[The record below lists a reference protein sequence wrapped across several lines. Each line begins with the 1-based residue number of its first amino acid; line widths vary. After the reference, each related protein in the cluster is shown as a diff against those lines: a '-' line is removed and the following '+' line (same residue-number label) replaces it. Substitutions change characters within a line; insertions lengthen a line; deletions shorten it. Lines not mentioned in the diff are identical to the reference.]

1 MARYIV
7 RRVLNYVVLLFIA
20 CSFAY
25 LLAAS
30 FLNPYSVYFG
40 RQPPVDPAVI
50 ENVMREC
57 NLSAEVSVW
66 NRYLTWLTNI
76 FTHWDWG
83 CSPLRVSVN
92 SDIGIRMWVSLRLVL
107 IGTLG
112 GIVVGVLV
120 GAWTATRQYRI
131 PDRVY
136 TLLSLLVICTPSF
149 VLGIVLQILATKVN
163 DALGTRIFEFVGEKG
178 TVGDY
183 PFAELVDR
191 MQHLLLPTLVL
202 ILLTSASLSRI
213 QRNLMLDSLGAD
225 YVRTARA
232 KGLPKSKAVMKHALR
247 TALIPTGTYVA
258 FTVATMFVGA
268 IYTERVFSF
277 PGMGQYSVDAILAMN
292 VNGIAATTAFAGVCV
307 VCGAILS
314 DIVVAILDPRVRLG
328 R

>member
-1 MARYIV
+1 MTKYVIKRS
-7 RRVLNYVVLLFIA
+7 LNYLVLLFVA

-40 RQPPVDPAVI
+40 RQPPVDPDVI
-50 ENVMREC
+50 ESIMREC
-57 NLSAEVSVW
+57 NLSNQVSLW
-66 NRYLTWLTNI
+66 ERYTTWLTKI
-76 FTHWDWG
+76 VTDWDWG
-83 CSPLRVSVN
+83 CSPLQVSVN
-92 SDIGIRMWVSLRLVL
+92 EQIGMRVWVSLRLVL

-112 GIVVGVLV
+112 GVIIGVLV

-136 TLLSLLVICTPSF
+136 TFLSLLIICTPSF
-149 VLGIVLQILATKVN
+149 VLGIMLQILATKAN
-163 DALGTRIFEFVGEKG
+163 NALGVRVFEFVGEKG
-178 TVGDY
+178 PMGDY
-183 PFAELVDR
+183 PLAELVDR
-191 MQHLLLPTLVL
+191 LQHLLLPTIVL
-202 ILLTSASLSRI
+202 ILLTAASLSRV

-268 IYTERVFSF
+268 TYTERVFSF
-277 PGMGQYSVDAILAMN
+277 PGMGQYGVDTILAMD
-292 VNGIAATTAFAGVCV
+292 VNGIVATTAFAGVCV
-307 VCGAILS
+307 VCGAILA
-314 DIVVAILDPRVRLG
+314 DIVVAILDPRVRLS
-328 R
+328 